1 MLLIFIV
8 ILFIGLYE
16 CGTLRSSN
24 GNAVRDS
31 HGGNVRTGGNRNSNS
46 GSGKG
51 NSNSGSG
58 KGNSGNSGNSNS
70 GNSNSGKGNS
80 HKDESNTQKIY
91 PSNTARDIINCAK
104 KRSIFWKNC
113 R

>member
-31 HGGNVRTGGNRNSNS
+31 HGGNVRTGGNR
-46 GSGKG
+46 